1 MNVGA
6 TNVGRQSDRVIRN
19 RPRDTHQGNSD
30 TLRIRIKTLPALRY
44 EGFDL
49 SSFQA
54 GQTYEVERRLAEL
67 LIERG
72 YAEPD
77 MRSDRDRAAEKKR

>member
-1 MNVGA
+1 MGQVSFR
-6 TNVGRQSDRVIRN
+6 TIRRGRQNI
-19 RPRDTHQGNSD
+19 HQSNSY

-49 SSFQA
+49 SSYQV

-72 YAEPD
+72 YAQPD
-77 MRSDRDRAAEKKR
+77 MRSDRDRSADNKR

>member
-1 MNVGA
+1 MGQVSYGVN
-6 TNVGRQSDRVIRN
+6 RQRASDINQERSYI
-19 RPRDTHQGNSD
+19 
-30 TLRIRIKTLPALRY
+30 LRIRILTLPALRY

-49 SSFQA
+49 SAYQV

-67 LIERG
+67 LMERG

-77 MRSDRDRAAEKKR
+77 MGADRDRAADSKG